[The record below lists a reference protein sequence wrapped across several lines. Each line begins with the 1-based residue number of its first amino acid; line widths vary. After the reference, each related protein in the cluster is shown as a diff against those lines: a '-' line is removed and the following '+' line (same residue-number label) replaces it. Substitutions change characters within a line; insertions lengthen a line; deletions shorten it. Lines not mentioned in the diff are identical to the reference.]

1 MKVIELTEAT
11 ETLATYAAEVAQ
23 GPVIITVAG
32 KPVAALVAIENA
44 DLETVSLSTNP
55 AFLALIERSRARR
68 RREDAPVQRCAAG
81 EDYASQKESLDHPRN
96 CSHHKSG
103 GNPVMLYSAFLLD
116 GGTTAFGSS

>member
-55 AFLALIERSRARR
+55 AFLALIERSRARHQAEGGLSSAEVR
-68 RREDAPVQRCAAG
+68 RRLG
-81 EDYASQKESLDHPRN
+81 LRN
-96 CSHHKSG
+96 
-103 GNPVMLYSAFLLD
+103 D
-116 GGTTAFGSS
+116 E